1 MAFGWIVIVRSKD
14 TCDNIQK
21 ENGASFRWQCAPS
34 PLIEKIQVL
43 VFAMSGSEGIVT
55 RARKSD
61 DLLHPG
67 YHAVALF
74 IDHDVELYVDHD
86 EYIGMVLFIYHGE
99 DICTVVLLRRNI
111 RLPGPVAVIEKV
123 PVARSG

>member
-1 MAFGWIVIVRSKD
+1 MRTVFSQRKDSCVR
-14 TCDNIQK
+14 IRR
-21 ENGASFRWQCAPS
+21 FRVREEFLAHAC
-34 PLIEKIQVL
+34 
-43 VFAMSGSEGIVT
+43 
-55 RARKSD
+55 KSD
-61 DLLHPG
+61 DLLDPM
-67 YHAVALF
+67 YHDVVLLIGHDVELYIGHDDELYIGHKVELY
-74 IDHDVELYVDHD
+74 IDHDEELYVDHD